1 MTEITNDQIAALIA
15 KGDEEGCVNLSHLN
29 ELVQEQELD
38 DEEIRALYEQFEE
51 RGIEVSDDCGK
62 EAHDSTYVNGNL
74 AVSTT
79 DALQLFLNEAGRWP
93 LLTKEEEVELA
104 KLIER
109 GDEEAKE
116 RMINS
121 NLRLVVSIAKRYQ
134 GHGLSLLDLIQ
145 EGIIGLIRAVEK
157 FDWRRGFKFSTY
169 ATWWIRQ
176 AVQRG
181 VANKSRTIRLPVHI
195 ADREQKMA
203 RAERVLAPQ
212 LGRQPTEEEIAKQA
226 KLPLKQVREVR
237 QAARAITSLDKPLG
251 ADSEGRLGDLFASEG
266 SEPEEELT
274 VSLEEDVLRRAVAQL
289 PERER
294 EVVKRRYGL
303 NGDRDPASLEAIG
316 RELGLTRERVRQI
329 EASALEQLAVNR
341 EIEALKVA

>member
-1 MTEITNDQIAALIA
+1 MTKLAELEPRAFVDEAEELGELEEEILEAYAH
-15 KGDEEGCVNLSHLN
+15 EH
-29 ELVQEQELD
+29 ELD
-38 DEEIRALYEQFEE
+38 EDEVSALRAELEE
-51 RGIEVSDDCGK
+51 RGVELISAPHAEPVARPVAPTSG
-62 EAHDSTYVNGNL
+62 AIDSLT
-74 AVSTT
+74 
-79 DALQLFLNEAGRWP
+79 LFMNEAGRWP
-93 LLTKEEEVELA
+93 LLTAAEEVTLA
-104 KLIER
+104 KRVER
-109 GDEEAKE
+109 GDAAAKE

-134 GHGLSLLDLIQ
+134 GHGLQLGDLIQ
-145 EGIIGLIRAVEK
+145 EGVIGLNRAVEK

-181 VANKSRTIRLPVHI
+181 VANKSRTIRIPVHI
-195 ADREQKMA
+195 AEREQRIG
-203 RAERVLAPQ
+203 RAERALAPK
-212 LGRQPTEEEIAKQA
+212 LGRQPTEEEVAEHA
-226 KLPLKQVREVR
+226 KLPLKQLREVR
-237 QAARAITSLDKPLG
+237 QAARAITSLDRPIG
-251 ADSEGRLGDLFASEG
+251 VDSAGSLGDLFASE
-266 SEPEEELT
+266 EAAPEEELT
-274 VSLEEDVLRRAVAQL
+274 VSLEQDVLRRAIAQL
-289 PERER
+289 PDREQ